1 MPSIGADTYCQ
12 YKSNLDYYRGKTKS
26 VYEKE
31 PMFQDFVNNI
41 PLSERNMYDADNIT
55 RIKHRFNNIM
65 QERWGREVTPDPLK
79 PSLEPAGIYQSASER
94 LALRHKSVTPAP
106 GPLPAIYV
114 YHRNSRR
121 GV

>member
-1 MPSIGADTYCQ
+1 MVFWFNARVCRYCQ

-79 PSLEPAGIYQSASER
+79 PSLVSIKHKVLEPYLVIVSFISGACRY
-94 LALRHKSVTPAP
+94 
-106 GPLPAIYV
+106 LPV
-114 YHRNSRR
+114 S
-121 GV
+121 